1 MLYSVELRS
10 LFIARLLCGSGL
22 DYALF
27 ADAGLLTGKVAEVED
42 AGTADFTDLVD
53 SDAVDSGRLEGENPF
68 HADSIGNLAYG
79 EGTGKRSG
87 AAYLDDHTAEIL
99 QTEFITFL
107 DLAGYGNGVTGLE
120 FGVLRNVLVYE
131 RLLCYFK

>member
-1 MLYSVELRS
+1 MLSKGFFRDSYRIQTYNLLIRSQMLYSVELRS

-53 SDAVDSGRLEGENPF
+53 SDAVDSG
-68 HADSIGNLAYG
+68 
-79 EGTGKRSG
+79 
-87 AAYLDDHTAEIL
+87 
-99 QTEFITFL
+99 
-107 DLAGYGNGVTGLE
+107 
-120 FGVLRNVLVYE
+120 
-131 RLLCYFK
+131 